1 MLAFENLTL
10 KNSLLFAMRCYDN
23 PQCLDEEEFIE
34 DYKRF
39 KYVKRLCR
47 RYVQT
52 GRISE
57 RLMLNHL
64 VLLNN
69 VFGAPAT
76 ARLLFLKCNDERMW
90 RVLKVFMTYM
100 GTLPDVVTGID
111 GGDIY
116 TEPIPLDTKLLAK
129 LQAL

>member
-1 MLAFENLTL
+1 MKAFENLTL
-10 KNSLLFAMRCYDN
+10 KNSLLFAMKCYDN

-34 DYKRF
+34 DYKRL

-47 RYVQT
+47 RYLAT

-69 VFGAPAT
+69 VFTAPAS
-76 ARLLFLKCNDERMW
+76 ARLLFLKCSDPRMY
-90 RVLKVFMTYM
+90 RVLKAFMSYM

-111 GGDIY
+111 GEDIY
-116 TEPIPLDTKLLAK
+116 TEGIPNDEKLTTK

>member
-1 MLAFENLTL
+1 MAFENLTL
-10 KNSLLFAMRCYDN
+10 KNSLLFAMKCYDN

-34 DYKRF
+34 DYKRL

-47 RYVQT
+47 RYAQT

-69 VFGAPAT
+69 VFGAGAT
-76 ARLLFLKCNDERMW
+76 ARMLFLKCNDPRMY
-90 RVLKVFMTYM
+90 RVLKTFMSYM
-100 GTLPDVVTGID
+100 GTLPEVVMGID
-111 GGDIY
+111 GEDIY
-116 TEPIPLDTKLLAK
+116 TEPIPVDKKLLDK

>member
-1 MLAFENLTL
+1 MQAFENLTL
-10 KNSLLFAMRCYDN
+10 KNSLLFAMKCYDN

-34 DYKRF
+34 DYKRL

-47 RYVQT
+47 RYVAT

-64 VLLNN
+64 VLLHN
-69 VFGAPAT
+69 VFGTYPT

-90 RVLKVFMTYM
+90 RVLKAFLTYM
-100 GTLPDVVTGID
+100 ELLPNVVTGID
-111 GGDIY
+111 GEDIY
-116 TEPIPLDTKLLAK
+116 TGPIPLDVKLLDK
-129 LQAL
+129 LKAL

>member
-1 MLAFENLTL
+1 MKAFENLTV
-10 KNSLLFAMRCYDN
+10 KNSLIYAMKCYDN

-34 DYKRF
+34 DYKRL

-47 RYVQT
+47 RYLAT
-52 GRISE
+52 GRVSE

-69 VFGAPAT
+69 VFTVPAAT
-76 ARLLFLKCNDERMW
+76 RLLFLKCNDARMY
-90 RVLKVFMTYM
+90 RVLKTFMRYM

-111 GGDIY
+111 GEDIY
-116 TEPIPLDTKLLAK
+116 TAGIPNDEKLFAK

>member
-10 KNSLLFAMRCYDN
+10 KNSLLYAMRCYDN

-34 DYKRF
+34 DYKRL

-69 VFGAPAT
+69 VFGPPAT
-76 ARLLFLKCNDERMW
+76 ARLLFLKCNDERMY

-100 GTLPDVVTGID
+100 GTLPEVVPGVD
-111 GGDIY
+111 GDDIY
-116 TEPIPLDTKLLAK
+116 TELIPMDEKLLAK
-129 LQAL
+129 LRAL

>member
-1 MLAFENLTL
+1 MNLFENLTL

-34 DYKRF
+34 DYKRL

-52 GRISE
+52 GCISE

-69 VFGAPAT
+69 VFGPPAT
-76 ARLLFLKCNDERMW
+76 SRLLFLKCNDERMY

-100 GTLPDVVTGID
+100 GTLPEVVPGVD
-111 GGDIY
+111 GADIY
-116 TEPIPLDTKLLAK
+116 TQLIPLDDKLLAK

>member
-1 MLAFENLTL
+1 MQAFENLTL
-10 KNSLLFAMRCYDN
+10 KNSLLFAMKCYDN

-34 DYKRF
+34 DYKRL

-47 RYVQT
+47 RYVAT

-64 VLLNN
+64 VLLHN
-69 VFGAPAT
+69 VFGPYPT

-90 RVLKVFMTYM
+90 RVLKAFLTFMEL
-100 GTLPDVVTGID
+100 LPDVVTGID
-111 GGDIY
+111 GEDIY
-116 TEPIPLDTKLLAK
+116 MGPIPLDTKLLDK
-129 LQAL
+129 LKAL

>member
-1 MLAFENLTL
+1 MQAFENLTL
-10 KNSLLFAMRCYDN
+10 KNSLLFAMKCYDN

-34 DYKRF
+34 DYKRL

-47 RYVQT
+47 RYVAT

-64 VLLNN
+64 VLLHN
-69 VFGAPAT
+69 VFGAYPT

-90 RVLKVFMTYM
+90 RVLKAFLTFMEL
-100 GTLPDVVTGID
+100 LPDVVTGID
-111 GGDIY
+111 GEDIY
-116 TEPIPLDTKLLAK
+116 TGPIPLDAKLLDK
-129 LQAL
+129 LKAL

>member
-1 MLAFENLTL
+1 M
-10 KNSLLFAMRCYDN
+10 KCYDN

-34 DYKRF
+34 DYKRL

-47 RYVQT
+47 RYLAT

-69 VFGAPAT
+69 VFTPPAAT
-76 ARLLFLKCNDERMW
+76 RLLFLKCNDVRMY
-90 RVLKVFMTYM
+90 RVLKAFMHYM
-100 GTLPDVVTGID
+100 GTLPEVVSGID
-111 GGDIY
+111 GADIH
-116 TEPIPLDTKLLAK
+116 TPGIPNDEKLNQK